1 MTDYAEE
8 QMMEVEALESIYMD
22 DFTKVQDAPLV
33 VKVHIVP
40 NQDGGKNHGK
50 WIYRWTQCSQIVV
63 ALSLVFK
70 MPETYPD
77 TAPNVDVVLEK
88 GLSDRQEKEIRAL
101 LDQQIEENL
110 TMVMVYTI
118 CEAVREYLLENNRE
132 GNDGSEYQEMLRR
145 QEQRQKKDTLA
156 AEAEQAKV
164 RCVPQHTHAHVLQID
179 ASEAGSASKSNVGT
193 PVTVETFA
201 AWKKAFDAEMATKEG
216 TKGAAN
222 GEKRLTGRQLWTSGA
237 AKEDTSTDAD
247 EIGSQRLDG
256 DDDDED
262 DEDYVDG
269 QDEDDEVD
277 DE

>member
-40 NQDGGKNHGK
+40 NQDGGKNH
-50 WIYRWTQCSQIVV
+50 V

-156 AEAEQAKV
+156 AEAEQAK
-164 RCVPQHTHAHVLQID
+164 ID